1 MSTVNATKLDKTISA
16 FFNISVSD
24 LYYKKLFDENRS
36 MAVNVKCIARFG
48 DLYGGSTTRQIH
60 TG

>member
-1 MSTVNATKLDKTISA
+1 MSTVNATKLDKRISA

-36 MAVNVKCIARFG
+36 MVVNV
-48 DLYGGSTTRQIH
+48 
-60 TG
+60 